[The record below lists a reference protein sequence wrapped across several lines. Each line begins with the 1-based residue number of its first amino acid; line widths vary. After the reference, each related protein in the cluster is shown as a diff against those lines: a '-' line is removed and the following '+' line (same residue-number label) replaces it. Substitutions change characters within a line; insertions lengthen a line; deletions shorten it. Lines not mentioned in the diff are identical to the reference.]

1 MHYSG
6 SPLPNPPPEYQ
17 GRGKTSLNVLFA
29 AAAILACS
37 LFSAATALAQSND
50 GITVRG
56 IGTASAKP
64 TEVEFDAVVSGDG
77 ELAADA
83 QVKYQ
88 DTKRKAIAALNALG
102 IPDLTVEPQ
111 GQAIQQS
118 AGDMNQQMRIMNG
131 NVPPAAKPHVQI
143 NEELRVRI
151 KGVDKQDPDALIQN
165 ILKVMDA
172 SRDAGLQIGPSG
184 PMNSIQAQLSAGTAD
199 DLVHFVIP
207 DKTDLEAQAYQI
219 AMDDARAKAEKLA
232 KLSGLQLGGV
242 AWVQDEGAPSG
253 NSDASARTSVIQ
265 AIYGV
270 TPPATPDRG
279 KEISSGTLADI
290 PVTVNVIM
298 HFNVAK

>member
-1 MHYSG
+1 M
-6 SPLPNPPPEYQ
+6 
-17 GRGKTSLNVLFA
+17 FA
-29 AAAILACS
+29 AAAIFACC
-37 LFSAATALAQSND
+37 LFSASPALAQSND

-88 DTKRKAIAALNALG
+88 DTKKRAIAALNALS
-102 IPDLTVEPQ
+102 IPDLSVEPQ
-111 GQAIQQS
+111 GPAIQQ
-118 AGDMNQQMRIMNG
+118 AGGDINQQIRIING
-131 NVPPAAKPHVQI
+131 MAPPAVKPHVQI
-143 NEELRVRI
+143 NEELRIRI
-151 KGVDKQDPDALIQN
+151 KGVDKQDPDALIQSV
-165 ILKVMDA
+165 LKVMDA
-172 SRDAGLQIGPSG
+172 SRDAGLEIGPSG
-184 PMNSIQAQLSAGTAD
+184 PMSSLQAQLSAGTSN

-207 DKTDLEAQAYQI
+207 DKTDLEGQAYQI

-242 AWVQDEGAPSG
+242 AWVQDEGAPSP
-253 NSDASARTSVIQ
+253 NSDASAPTSVIQ

-270 TPPATPDRG
+270 TPPPARPDKG